1 MVTALRCSLQHV
13 LVLLLC
19 APISLNRSVRFIN
32 VSIMPA
38 DITAHAFA
46 HHDIVAVWMIIR

>member
-19 APISLNRSVRFIN
+19 ATISSHQSVRFIN
-32 VSIMPA
+32 VSIMSA
-38 DITAHAFA
+38 DITARVFA
-46 HHDIVAVWMIIR
+46 QHDISSQSG

>member
-19 APISLNRSVRFIN
+19 APISFHQSVRFIN

-38 DITAHAFA
+38 DIIAHVFSQ
-46 HHDIVAVWMIIR
+46 HDISSQPG

>member
-46 HHDIVAVWMIIR
+46 HHDISSQSG

>member
-19 APISLNRSVRFIN
+19 APISFHQSVRFIN

-38 DITAHAFA
+38 DITAHVLSQ
-46 HHDIVAVWMIIR
+46 HDISSQSG